1 MDEENL
7 QRVIRSRN
15 LTREE
20 AARDEEIRRKV
31 QQEFPP
37 VRPLSPPVPDSISE
51 TLKRAIKNSDRSVE
65 QIAKDAG
72 VSRTMVAQFV
82 SGQRDIPTTVADK
95 LASALGLKL
104 TVG

>member
-20 AARDEEIRRKV
+20 AARDEQIRRKV

-37 VRPLSPPVPDSISE
+37 ARSLSPPAPDSISE
-51 TLKRAIKNSDRSVE
+51 TLKRAIKNSDRSVY
-65 QIAKDAG
+65 QISKDAG
-72 VSRTMVAQFV
+72 VSHTMVDQFL
-82 SGQRDIPTTVADK
+82 SGRRDIRMTTADR
-95 LASALGLKL
+95 LASVLGLRL

>member
-37 VRPLSPPVPDSISE
+37 GRPLSPPVPDSISE

-82 SGQRDIPTTVADK
+82 SGQRDIPMTVADR
-95 LASALGLKL
+95 LANALGFKL
-104 TVG
+104 TVS